1 MEYITHLTVQCIQ
14 FNHTLNRG
22 HRRALLH
29 PLKQTFDCRAGTA
42 GNNFDAAIRQVPGMS
57 AEAEA
62 QRFAT
67 RAVTI
72 ENALYAAGNRKSAT
86 RRSSLGVHVAY
97 EIGRF
102 LIRIGDQP
110 GECKKRFRLIV
121 FLIVF
126 FIDNRQCLQRAAL
139 RLQRLPA
146 CLRIV
151 FPIQSIL
158 CIIQMS
164 FRFLNLNSGH
174 FIGACLSCSRYRLP
188 GIAHLLNR
196 WAGLACKK
204 ACQQEKR
211 QASQS

>member
-1 MEYITHLTVQCIQ
+1 MSLMNSGAFQSGQEP
-14 FNHTLNRG
+14 NRG
-22 HRRALLH
+22 NV
-29 PLKQTFDCRAGTA
+29 KTG
-42 GNNFDAAIRQVPGMS
+42 I
-57 AEAEA
+57 
-62 QRFAT
+62 
-67 RAVTI
+67 
-72 ENALYAAGNRKSAT
+72 
-86 RRSSLGVHVAY
+86 
-97 EIGRF
+97 
-102 LIRIGDQP
+102 
-110 GECKKRFRLIV
+110 RLIV

-126 FIDNRQCLQRAAL
+126 FIDNRQRFQRAAF

-211 QASQS
+211 QASQSWSGTATGNGIRGLMNHR